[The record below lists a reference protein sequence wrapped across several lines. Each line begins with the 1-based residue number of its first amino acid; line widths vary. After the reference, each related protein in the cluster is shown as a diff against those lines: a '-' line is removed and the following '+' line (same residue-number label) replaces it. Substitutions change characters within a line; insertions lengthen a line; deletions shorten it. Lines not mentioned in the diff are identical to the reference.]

1 MKLINADKYKK
12 DIEHYRNTIC
22 YQRNV
27 TMDDCMR
34 ILDKQED
41 VLDKIRNEL
50 INRYPKNYAG
60 ELELGGNACH
70 FSLNEILKII
80 NKYTAESEE

>member
-1 MKLINADKYKK
+1 MDKCSNCYIIDRAKTAYCPDCKK
-12 DIEHYRNTIC
+12 VIKTSQDTST
-22 YQRNV
+22 V
-27 TMDDCMR
+27 
-34 ILDKQED
+34 D

-70 FSLNEILKII
+70 FSLNEILEII
-80 NKYTAESEE
+80 NKYTAESE